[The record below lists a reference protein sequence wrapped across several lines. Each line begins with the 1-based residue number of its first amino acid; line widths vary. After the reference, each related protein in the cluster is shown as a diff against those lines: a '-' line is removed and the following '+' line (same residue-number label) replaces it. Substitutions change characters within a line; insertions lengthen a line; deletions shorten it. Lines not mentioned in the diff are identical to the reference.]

1 MKSQG
6 GLFKSFH
13 SSIVLRSAA
22 LVLIISGIVGYA
34 LLGVITRYVEPT
46 IEKSLNDRIVE
57 LVKTVENTAR
67 IACFLG
73 DPSLAGEVAKGLLMN
88 RDVERVVIANDQ
100 GTLADVNRSS
110 LNQLDA
116 KPGAMPGKG
125 ANANPHTIPNGA
137 PAVKPLSSETYPEGA
152 TIRALTSPFK
162 ADALVGKIV
171 VVRNQASIDEQV
183 AEATNFIRLLI
194 ILQTTAIIIVVT
206 AIAVGYIAHPIHQIS
221 KRLNELSAVDG
232 EKLEAP
238 RGHGENE
245 IGRLVRDV
253 NALIDKLVRGLFTER
268 QLRVERELEE
278 KRFRAIFENAETG
291 IFVIDRQGFLKS
303 FNPAFRRTMCL
314 EDSVP
319 PAADTTGAISL
330 LDNLGEQA
338 ERVRSLIDKCL
349 AEKHTRTEELMLIDS
364 NGSPRWVNM
373 ILNPVE
379 DELMQGV
386 INDITENK
394 IREAHANKLALTDAL
409 TGLGNRLGF
418 DRHIENLINDRKINA
433 ERNFTLM
440 LIDLDRFKQ
449 VNDTHGHDV
458 GDAVLVH
465 VARHIEQS
473 IRKADFA
480 ARLGGDEFVVLLPF
494 VTDKGIIARLA
505 NALINNISQPLVTQ
519 SGMQTCV
526 GASIGVSLVNRPDMK
541 KEEIIKEADLALY
554 AVKDAGRNGFRIF
567 GAEETDQAPP
577 RPNAA

>member
-1 MKSQG
+1 MKPQG

-13 SSIVLRSAA
+13 TSIVLRSAA

-110 LNQLDA
+110 VNKLDA
-116 KPGAMPGKG
+116 KADAAPGNG
-125 ANANPHTIPNGA
+125 ATQNANGT
-137 PAVKPLSSETYPEGA
+137 PAVKPLSKETYPEGA

-162 ADALVGKIV
+162 ADTLVGKIV
-171 VVRNQASIDEQV
+171 VVRNQVSIDEQV

-291 IFVIDRQGFLKS
+291 IFVIDRQGMLKS

-319 PAADTTGAISL
+319 HAADTTGAISL

-338 ERVRSLIDKCL
+338 ERVRALIDKCL
-349 AEKHTRTEELMLIDS
+349 EEKHTRTEELMLIDS

-379 DELMQGV
+379 DDLMQGV

-418 DRHIENLINDRKINA
+418 ERHIENLINERKINA

-494 VTDKGIIARLA
+494 VTDKTIIARLA

-519 SGMQTCV
+519 SGIQACV

-541 KEEIIKEADLALY
+541 KEEILKEADLALY
-554 AVKDAGRNGFRIF
+554 AVKDAGRNGFSIF
-567 GAEETDQAPP
+567 GTGETGQVAPP
-577 RPNAA
+577 SNAA